1 MYLSHVTRYVTSG
14 RSSGENF
21 KFIRYVDLENVQH
34 LFPAHA
40 ARREKV
46 YAQIVTE
53 NKYPCQHTSVSHNIL
68 TIWYPFRAKAC
79 SGIGPGDMQTCFQ
92 KKHMHPLQ
100 TYASIANMQTYA
112 SIYGLLPRKSLS
124 LYSCHFPVSNF
135 FLFWKF
141 YLSQHNLDPTFTRY
155 HINHT
160 VRATNYKFN

>member
-53 NKYPCQHTSVSHNIL
+53 NKYPCQHTSVSHDIL

-100 TYASIANMQTYA
+100 TYASIANICKHMHPFMVCYRA
-112 SIYGLLPRKSLS
+112 NLLACIHVTFRFPIFFFFESFTWANIILIPRL
-124 LYSCHFPVSNF
+124 
-135 FLFWKF
+135 
-141 YLSQHNLDPTFTRY
+141 QD
-155 HINHT
+155 II
-160 VRATNYKFN
+160 